1 MRNKIKRL
9 FCVLLA
15 MLCMTSFSVPALAYA
30 SEVEATEH
38 TVGDADI
45 SLIQTDAES
54 ADSETGENQPFSF
67 SIAEDGSIVITING
81 IEWTYNVEDEEEST
95 TTGKVVTQGSRLNVR
110 TGAGLSYQIIDQLR
124 PGEEVTVIGVEGD
137 WYKVT
142 IPEKTGYV
150 HSDYLELYETAEENN
165 EMDLATL
172 ILLMNLFAQNPDA
185 EQSAL
190 TPEGNLSLIDDIL
203 QIESGSSD
211 DDDELQQKQFITVQ
225 SKNGNYFYLVIDRS
239 GETENVYFMN
249 LVDEADLM
257 ALMETDEEVA
267 ACSCREK
274 CVVGSI
280 NSNCEICRTNMTECV
295 GVEAEPEP
303 EPTEPIVEEPEEK
316 DSGMGGLIVILFILG
331 AAGGGA
337 VYWFKFKK
345 EKPKTSGDSD
355 LDDYDFGED
364 DEDDEEYELDDVDV
378 MAESNYDDEDK

>member
-1 MRNKIKRL
+1 MRNKFKRL
-9 FCVLLA
+9 SCVLLA
-15 MLCMTSFSVPALAYA
+15 MLCMTSFSIPAFAYA
-30 SEVEATEH
+30 SEVETTEPTVATA
-38 TVGDADI
+38 GI
-45 SLIQTDAES
+45 SLIQTDTENSDA
-54 ADSETGENQPFSF
+54 ETGEDQPYSF

-81 IEWTYNVEDEEEST
+81 IEWTYDVGDDEET

-110 TGAGLSYQIIDQLR
+110 TGAGMSYQIIDQLR

-150 HSDYLELYETAEENN
+150 HSDYLELYETAEKNN

-172 ILLMNLFAQNPDA
+172 VLLMNLFAQNPDT

-190 TPEGNLSLIDDIL
+190 TPDGNLSLIDDIL
-203 QIESGSSD
+203 QTEYVGD

-239 GETENVYFMN
+239 GETKNVYFMN

-257 ALMETDEEVA
+257 ALIETDEEVA
-267 ACSCREK
+267 ACSCRDK
-274 CVVGSI
+274 CAVGAI

-295 GVEAEPEP
+295 GKEAEPEP
-303 EPTEPIVEEPEEK
+303 EPTEPVEEEPEEE
-316 DSGMGGLIVILFILG
+316 DSGMGGLIVILLIL

-345 EKPKTSGDSD
+345 EKPQTSGDSD
-355 LDDYDFGED
+355 LDDYDFGEA
-364 DEDDEEYELDDVDV
+364 DEEDEEYELDDSDV
-378 MAESNYDDEDK
+378 MEEADSDDEDK

>member
-1 MRNKIKRL
+1 MRNKFKRL
-9 FCVLLA
+9 SCVLLA
-15 MLCMTSFSVPALAYA
+15 MLCMTSFSIPAFAYA
-30 SEVEATEH
+30 SEVETTEPTVATA
-38 TVGDADI
+38 GI
-45 SLIQTDAES
+45 SLIQTDTENSDA
-54 ADSETGENQPFSF
+54 ETGEDQPYSF

-81 IEWTYNVEDEEEST
+81 IEWTYDVGDDEET

-110 TGAGLSYQIIDQLR
+110 TGAGMSYQIIDQLR

-172 ILLMNLFAQNPDA
+172 VLLMNLFAQNPDT

-190 TPEGNLSLIDDIL
+190 TPDGNLSLIDDIL
-203 QIESGSSD
+203 QTEYVGD

-257 ALMETDEEVA
+257 ALTETDKEVA
-267 ACSCREK
+267 ACSCRDK
-274 CVVGSI
+274 CAVGAI
-280 NSNCEICRTNMTECV
+280 NSSCEICRTNMTECV
-295 GVEAEPEP
+295 GKEAEPEP
-303 EPTEPIVEEPEEK
+303 EPTEPVEEEPEKEY
-316 DSGMGGLIVILFILG
+316 SGTGGLIVILLIIA

-337 VYWFKFKK
+337 VYWFKFRKK
-345 EKPKTSGDSD
+345 KPKTSGDSD
-355 LDDYDFGED
+355 LDDYDFGEA
-364 DEDDEEYELDDVDV
+364 DEEDEEYELDDSDV
-378 MAESNYDDEDK
+378 MEEADSDDEDK

>member
-1 MRNKIKRL
+1 MRNKSKRL
-9 FCVLLA
+9 SCVLLA
-15 MLCMTSFSVPALAYA
+15 MLCMTSFSVPAFAYA
-30 SEVEATEH
+30 SEVDTTDP
-38 TVGDADI
+38 TVDNAGI
-45 SLIQTDAES
+45 SLIQTDTENNDAES
-54 ADSETGENQPFSF
+54 DEDQPYSF

-81 IEWTYNVEDEEEST
+81 VEWTYDVGDNEET

-110 TGAGLSYQIIDQLR
+110 TGAGMSYQIIDQLR

-150 HSDYLELYETAEENN
+150 HSDYLELYEAAEENN
-165 EMDLATL
+165 EMDLAML
-172 ILLMNLFAQNPDA
+172 ILLMNLFAQNPDT
-185 EQSAL
+185 EQPAL
-190 TPEGNLSLIDDIL
+190 TPGGNLSLIDDIL
-203 QIESGSSD
+203 QTESVGGE
-211 DDDELQQKQFITVQ
+211 DDELQQKQFITVQ

-257 ALMETDEEVA
+257 ALIETDEEVA
-267 ACSCREK
+267 ACSCRDK
-274 CVVGSI
+274 CAVGTI

-295 GVEAEPEP
+295 GKEAEPDP
-303 EPTEPIVEEPEEK
+303 EPTEPVEEEPEEE
-316 DSGMGGLIVILFILG
+316 DSGMGGLIVILLILA

-345 EKPKTSGDSD
+345 EKPQTSGDSD

-364 DEDDEEYELDDVDV
+364 DEEDEEYELDDADL
-378 MAESNYDDEDK
+378 MAEADSDDEDK

>member
-1 MRNKIKRL
+1 MKSKFKRL
-9 FCVLLA
+9 FCVLLVV
-15 MLCMTSFSVPALAYA
+15 LCMMSFSVPAFAYA
-30 SEVEATEH
+30 SEVETTEP
-38 TVGDADI
+38 TVAD
-45 SLIQTDAES
+45 SGLSVTQTDAVTI
-54 ADSETGENQPFSF
+54 DSDDTAEQPYSF
-67 SIAEDGSIVITING
+67 TIAEDGSIVITING
-81 IEWTYNVEDEEEST
+81 VEWTYDAEDTEEST
-95 TTGKVVTQGSRLNVR
+95 TTGKVVTRGSRLNVR
-110 TGAGLSYQIIDQLR
+110 TGAGMSYQIIDQLR

-150 HSDYLELYETAEENN
+150 HGDYLELYASAEENN

-172 ILLMNLFAQNPDA
+172 ILLMNLFTQNSDT
-185 EQSAL
+185 EQPAL

-203 QIESGSSD
+203 QNELGGSSD
-211 DDDELQQKQFITVQ
+211 EDELQQKQFITVQ

-267 ACSCREK
+267 ACSCRDK
-274 CVVGSI
+274 CAVGAI

-295 GVEAEPEP
+295 GKEVEPEP
-303 EPTEPIVEEPEEK
+303 EPTEPVEEEPEEE
-316 DSGMGGLIVILFILG
+316 DSGIGGLVLILLVLA

-337 VYWFKFKK
+337 VYWFKFRK

-355 LDDYDFGED
+355 LDDYDYGQEDEED
-364 DEDDEEYELDDVDV
+364 DEYEIDDADV
-378 MAESNYDDEDK
+378 MAEADTTDEDK